1 MESAAILRSVH
12 GAQPSL
18 FFLEKPVAAPVSP
31 AHLRIASFSQGSVT
45 GRRLVS
51 SSTGHR
57 GFSVPFTKASET
69 TSAVT
74 SDAITAEM
82 TSKGPVENKHVQK
95 STFPTGFEALILDVC
110 DQTDIAEVKL
120 KVGDFEMHLKRDIGT
135 AKAPISG
142 APAIESPTIAP
153 PIPSEPMIESAS
165 VAQAVLQQKSSIEP
179 SSPFANAWPSKAS
192 KLAALEASGSKSY
205 VLVPSP
211 TVGTFR
217 IGRTVKGKK
226 QPPSCKEG
234 DMIKAGQTIG
244 YIDQFGS
251 ELPVR
256 SQLAGEVLKFLFR
269 EGEAVGYGDP
279 LVAILPSFSGIE

>member
-1 MESAAILRSVH
+1 MESAAILRSFH

-18 FFLEKPVAAPVSP
+18 FFLEKPVAAPVYP
-31 AHLRIASFSQGSVT
+31 AHLRMASFSQGSMT
-45 GRRLVS
+45 GRRLIS
-51 SSTGHR
+51 SPIGHR
-57 GFSVPFTKASET
+57 GPSVPFTKALET

-74 SDAITAEM
+74 SDATSEM
-82 TSKGPVENKHVQK
+82 TSKGPVENEHVQK

-142 APAIESPTIAP
+142 ALAIESPTTAP
-153 PIPSEPMIESAS
+153 PIPSEPMIESAP
-165 VAQAVLQQKSSIEP
+165 VAQPVVQQKSSTAP
-179 SSPFANAWPSKAS
+179 SSPFANALSSKAS

-205 VLVPSP
+205 VLVSSP

-256 SQLAGEVLKFLFR
+256 SEVAGEVLKFLFR
-269 EGEAVGYGDP
+269 DGEAVGYGDP